1 MSSYTIN
8 LEKVKEAFVLLVA
21 IVTCIAGVIFWV
33 QHSSDDRIGRLE
45 TVILELRRDIN
56 KIESDSR
63 EILRIV
69 GRLEG
74 LIDK

>member
-1 MSSYTIN
+1 MSVDIN
-8 LEKVKEAFVLLVA
+8 KIKDWFTFAVA
-21 IVTCIAGVIFWV
+21 VVTCIAGTIFWV
-33 QHSSDDRIGRLE
+33 QHSSDDRIARVE
-45 TVILELRRDIN
+45 TDISQL
-56 KIESDSR
+56 KQDIKEIEKDSR

>member
-1 MSSYTIN
+1 M
-8 LEKVKEAFVLLVA
+8 EKNGIEKIKEWFTFAVA

-33 QHSSDDRIGRLE
+33 QNVGNERIMSIESD
-45 TVILELRRDIN
+45 ILDLRRDIN

-74 LIDK
+74 MIDK

>member
-1 MSSYTIN
+1 MAIKIEKIKDWFTFAIAVITTI
-8 LEKVKEAFVLLVA
+8 VG
-21 IVTCIAGVIFWV
+21 IIFWV
-33 QHSSDDRIGRLE
+33 QHSSDDKMRVIE
-45 TVILELRRDIN
+45 TDIVELKQDI
-56 KIESDSR
+56 KEIEKDSR

>member
-1 MSSYTIN
+1 MAVDI
-8 LEKVKEAFVLLVA
+8 EKIKDWFTFAVA
-21 IVTCIAGVIFWV
+21 VVTCIAGVIFWV
-33 QHSSDDRIGRLE
+33 QHSSDDRIARVE
-45 TVILELRRDIN
+45 ADISALKQDID

>member
-1 MSSYTIN
+1 VGLKQDIKEI
-8 LEKVKEAFVLLVA
+8 EK
-21 IVTCIAGVIFWV
+21 
-33 QHSSDDRIGRLE
+33 
-45 TVILELRRDIN
+45 
-56 KIESDSR
+56 DSR

>member
-1 MSSYTIN
+1 MDFDIN
-8 LEKVKEAFVLLVA
+8 KFKDWFTFIVA
-21 IVTCIAGVIFWV
+21 VVTCIVGIIFWV
-33 QHSSDDRIGRLE
+33 QHSSDDKIIGLE
-45 TVILELRRDIN
+45 TDILELRRDIN

>member
-1 MSSYTIN
+1 MIDIDKIKDWFT
-8 LEKVKEAFVLLVA
+8 FVVA
-21 IVTCIAGVIFWV
+21 VVTCIAGIIFWV
-33 QHSSDDRIGRLE
+33 QNTSDDRVSRVESDIAS
-45 TVILELRRDIN
+45 LRADI
-56 KIESDSR
+56 KEIEADSR

>member
-1 MSSYTIN
+1 MNNTNNILRN
-8 LEKVKEAFVLLVA
+8 IKDWFTLAVA
-21 IVTCIAGVIFWV
+21 IVTCIAGIIFWV
-33 QHSSDDRIGRLE
+33 QQTGDERIVRLE
-45 TVILELRRDIN
+45 SDILELRRDIN

>member
-1 MSSYTIN
+1 MAMNI
-8 LEKVKEAFVLLVA
+8 EKIKDWFTFAVA
-21 IVTCIAGVIFWV
+21 VVTCIAGVIFWV
-33 QHSSDDRIGRLE
+33 QTSSDGRIARVE
-45 TVILELRRDIN
+45 ADIAALRSDID

>member
-1 MSSYTIN
+1 MEFN
-8 LEKVKEAFVLLVA
+8 LDKVKDWFTFVVA
-21 IVTCIAGVIFWV
+21 VITCIAGIIFWV
-33 QHSSDDRIGRLE
+33 QTTDNDRITRIE
-45 TVILELRRDIN
+45 IDITELRRNID

>member
-1 MSSYTIN
+1 MASSIDI
-8 LEKVKEAFVLLVA
+8 EKIKDWFTLIVA
-21 IVTCIAGVIFWV
+21 IVTCVAGIIFWV
-33 QHSSDDRIGRLE
+33 QNTSDDRIARVESDIASLKQDIKEIE
-45 TVILELRRDIN
+45 T
-56 KIESDSR
+56 DSR